1 MYFLIPSYNKSSKT
15 TVNTLAAEKKQENIL
30 ANQGNHSNNQEEIFL
45 SHWEEYR
52 NNWKEEILI
61 RSDKNTEQ
69 IFFPKK
75 YIEAM
80 IEKGSHPLTR
90 KYPKFLERLQYIDQ
104 HCQNLSNPIDYKLK
118 HEAGLYAVHFNDDY
132 EALNC
137 LVPKAGSTIWIS
149 QFYKMKHQIDP
160 KLHIPPERFAN
171 HKFLHSISFFEDLGN
186 PIETARRIQ
195 TYTKFFVQRHPFERL
210 VSCYINKF
218 ESPPNYIYVN
228 KYVRKIIISN
238 YLKDYSTN
246 RKTFERDFQ
255 HLPTSQK
262 QEILKQINR
271 LDSAQDKLNLTFTEF
286 ANFITEDRNE
296 LDVHWKPISRMCN
309 PCAVRYDVVIEHD
322 NHSEESQML
331 VDYLQTNKPTNHPLY
346 FEPYPRVST
355 REKCNRYFTRL
366 SKGLRLRLYELYRDD
381 FLLFG
386 YECNPESESSACDGV
401 Q

>member
-1 MYFLIPSYNKSSKT
+1 MDATSS
-15 TVNTLAAEKKQENIL
+15 
-30 ANQGNHSNNQEEIFL
+30 
-45 SHWEEYR
+45 
-52 NNWKEEILI
+52 
-61 RSDKNTEQ
+61 
-69 IFFPKK
+69 
-75 YIEAM
+75 
-80 IEKGSHPLTR
+80 
-90 KYPKFLERLQYIDQ
+90 
-104 HCQNLSNPIDYKLK
+104 
-118 HEAGLYAVHFNDDY
+118 FNDDY